1 MLARSRALTSP
12 LFPYTTLFRS
22 YLHPAGVVERDVDI
36 RDGPCGLAEDAG
48 VVEGRGAPKRVVH
61 GSEAGGGVALDVPG
75 AGVLDRRTVADP
87 ELPVARS
94 EGHTSELQSPYDL
107 VCRRVVVETHR
118 TI

>member
-75 AGVLDRRTVADP
+75 AG
-87 ELPVARS
+87 RS
-94 EGHTSELQSPYDL
+94 EEHTAELQSPYVV
-107 VCRRVVVETHR
+107 VCRLLLERLKR
-118 TI
+118 AA